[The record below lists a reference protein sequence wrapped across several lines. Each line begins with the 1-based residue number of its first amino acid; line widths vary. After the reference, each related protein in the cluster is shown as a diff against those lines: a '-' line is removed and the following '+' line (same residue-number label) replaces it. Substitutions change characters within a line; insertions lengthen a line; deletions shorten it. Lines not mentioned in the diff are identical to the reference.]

1 MSKYVETNEPAPVT
15 SGSRSGKGGRKGGS
29 GRGGGR
35 GGGRDP
41 EAEPADV
48 SMGSGEQGSRKRP
61 LAKKGLNN
69 AEIMKKIKLL
79 QARKGK
85 GKGVEEAGNILTD
98 AADAESVD
106 SKDD

>member
-15 SGSRSGKGGRKGGS
+15 SGSRRGKGGRKGGS
-29 GRGGGR
+29 GR
-35 GGGRDP
+35 GGRDP

-85 GKGVEEAGNILTD
+85 GAEEAGNILTD